1 MKKLTLAIAAVVMGF
16 VMAACNTTSP
26 KETVMKA
33 TDEFFA
39 QAEKELNET
48 VVDAQGFMD
57 FFNVMNLDKSE
68 FMQNVLAPYLDEE
81 GNVKG
86 FTEEEWN
93 ELQSYIYDR
102 ATAYNKV
109 EGAKAAEF
117 IEPAVANY
125 ESAINALFEA
135 AGNVDEEA
143 FGKLIEKYEEA
154 EAGLR
159 LFADYDN
166 VPAELQQR
174 AQAAEAKLQ
183 DLFNAMNAVGE

>member
-1 MKKLTLAIAAVVMGF
+1 MKKFTLAIAAVVMGF

-68 FMQNVLAPYLDEE
+68 FLQDVMAPYMDEE

-109 EGAKAAEF
+109 EGAKCAEF
-117 IEPAVANY
+117 LTPAIERYEQAV
-125 ESAINALFEA
+125 
-135 AGNVDEEA
+135 DA
-143 FGKLIEKYEEA
+143 FWVKYEAGEEIDDETFAAMFTELDEA
-154 EAGLR
+154 ENGVFM
-159 LFADYDN
+159 FADYDN
-166 VPAELQQR
+166 IPTELQER
-174 AQAAEAKLQ
+174 YSTAAAKHAEM
-183 DLFNAMNAVGE
+183 FSE

>member
-1 MKKLTLAIAAVVMGF
+1 MKKFTLAIATVVMGF

-33 TDEFFA
+33 TDEFFT
-39 QAEKELNET
+39 QAEQELNET

-68 FMQNVLAPYLDEE
+68 FLQNVMAPYTDEE

-93 ELQSYIYDR
+93 ELQNYIYDR

-109 EGAKAAEF
+109 EGAKCAEYLTPA
-117 IEPAVANY
+117 IERYEKAV
-125 ESAINALFEA
+125 
-135 AGNVDEEA
+135 EA
-143 FGKLIEKYEEA
+143 FWTKYQAGEEIDEDTFSAMFTELDEA
-154 EAGLR
+154 EDGVFV
-159 LFADYDN
+159 FADYDN
-166 VPAELQQR
+166 IPTELQER
-174 AQAAEAKLQ
+174 YSAAAAKH
-183 DLFNAMNAVGE
+183 GEMFTEE